1 MKTGA
6 PKTVKI
12 PTKRPAFMSENK
24 KTGKTA
30 KSNKFLNFMEGAKKS
45 FGGGIFDPHFNVK
58 GGKLRPEVG
67 KGYLGF
73 KFEKKF

>member
-24 KTGKTA
+24 KTGKVE
-30 KSNKFLNFMEGAKKS
+30 KSNKLLNFVDGVKKS
-45 FGGGIFDPHFNVK
+45 FGGGVFDPYFKVG
-58 GGKLRPEVG
+58 GGKVRPKVR
-67 KGYLGF
+67 KGYLGIT
-73 KFEKKF
+73 FEKKF

>member
-1 MKTGA
+1 MSGA
-6 PKTVKI
+6 PKQVRI
-12 PTKRPAFMSENK
+12 PAKRPAFMSENK

-45 FGGGIFDPHFNVK
+45 FGGGIFDPHFNGK